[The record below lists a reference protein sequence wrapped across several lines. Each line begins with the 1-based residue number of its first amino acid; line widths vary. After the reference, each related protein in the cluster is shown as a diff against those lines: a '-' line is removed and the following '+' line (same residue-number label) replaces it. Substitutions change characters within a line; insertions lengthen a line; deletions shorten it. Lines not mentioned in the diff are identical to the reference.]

1 MKKARHEKIS
11 KKLSFDKS
19 HTYYS
24 LTYNH
29 LAQNIMKR
37 VPNEKKLLDNFYL
50 DCPTMRFNP
59 QLKGENHPL
68 MLGEQYHLKVM
79 LTSFYWKV
87 IKQRFR
93 SETKKVRTA

>member
-19 HTYYS
+19 HTLFTDIQPSCTEYYEKS
-24 LTYNH
+24 T
-29 LAQNIMKR
+29 KR
-37 VPNEKKLLDNFYL
+37 KKLLDNFYL

-68 MLGEQYHLKVM
+68 MLGEQYHLKVL
-79 LTSFYWKV
+79 LTSFY
-87 IKQRFR
+87 
-93 SETKKVRTA
+93 